1 MENKDQD
8 LNQGETDNIDKNI
21 NLFQYLINIDCYIN
35 DYLYILYLKK
45 NKTDQQMIIDHYYIN
60 FFKKIINDVDVMH
73 TEIVTIKET
82 LYKNLTNKNIC
93 LQVNHN
99 YLENTSIS
107 YLYLYYI
114 IKRWDNLP
122 TNVFFYNLENENTFP
137 IEMYI
142 VPKSKIDFFSNNH
155 GIFNLNGDNLILSK
169 KENKLVGNFSF
180 KLWWEKFIKKNI
192 PNVFQYCPEL
202 TFSVKR
208 ENIKKNGKQ
217 YYQDIFNFI
226 NKNPYCRELY
236 YLDRC
241 WYYIFI

>member
-1 MENKDQD
+1 MENTDKNI
-8 LNQGETDNIDKNI
+8 NQEKIENIDKNI

-45 NKTDQQMIIDHYYIN
+45 NKTEKKMIIDNYYIN
-60 FFKKIINDVDVMH
+60 FFKKIIQDIDITH
-73 TEIVTIKET
+73 TQIVTT
-82 LYKNLTNKNIC
+82 KNILYTNLIDKNTC
-93 LQVNHN
+93 ADINHN

-114 IKRWDNLP
+114 IKEWNNLP
-122 TNVFFYNLENENTFP
+122 KNIFFYNSENENTFP
-137 IEMYI
+137 VEMYI
-142 VPKSKIDFFSNNH
+142 IPKNNIEIFSNNYS
-155 GIFNLNGDNLILSK
+155 IFNLNGDNLILSK
-169 KENKLVGNFSF
+169 KENKLIHTFSF
-180 KLWWEKFIKKNI
+180 KVWWNKFIKKKI